1 MTIGHLAVAL
11 IGALLG
17 VMVAIR
23 VFYKKDKNVSNNA
36 K

>member
-23 VFYKKDKNVSNNA
+23 VFYKKDQQND
-36 K
+36 

>member
-1 MTIGHLAVAL
+1 MTIGHLAVAF

-23 VFYKKDKNVSNNA
+23 VFYKKDQQND
-36 K
+36 